1 MSDRLSGHSHADD
14 GSAHMQ
20 ALRVELFAALSR
32 PDDHAAARERLVHLH
47 VPMVEHCARRF
58 RNRGEP
64 LEDLH
69 QVGLIGLLKAI
80 DRFDPHRGVEFSTF
94 AMPTI
99 LGESKRHFRD
109 RGWAIRVP
117 RRLQELKMQISAA
130 RGELTQQLGRS
141 PTPSELSHALGCS
154 VDEVIEALESGQAYA
169 TVPLDGGGTDGEPWA
184 PAAAAQVEA
193 GLERVDDRESI
204 KPLLLQL
211 NERDRQILLLRFFRE
226 MTQSQI
232 AAEVGISQMHVSR
245 LLARTLGQLRE
256 SLLTED

>member
-1 MSDRLSGHSHADD
+1 MTGRVSGTADPDD
-14 GSAHMQ
+14 GSAH
-20 ALRVELFAALSR
+20 LRMLRAELFAALSR
-32 PDDHAAARERLVHLH
+32 PDDRATARESLVHLH

-58 RNRGEP
+58 SNRGEP

-80 DRFDPHRGVEFSTF
+80 DRFDPNRGVEFSTF

-99 LGESKRHFRD
+99 LGEIKRHFRD

-130 RGELTQQLGRS
+130 RGELTQKLGRS
-141 PTPSELSHALGCS
+141 PTPPELAHALGCS
-154 VDEVIEALESGQAYA
+154 VDEVIEGLESGQAYA
-169 TVPLDGGGTDGEPWA
+169 TVPLDGGGTDGEPWT
-184 PAAAAQVEA
+184 PASAAQVEA
-193 GLERVDDRESI
+193 GLERVDVRESI

-256 SLLTED
+256 SLLMED